1 MGRNSVQVHGAEGRS
16 DVLKFKPDQLVL
28 ETDPG
33 SPYYDERVH
42 LPVSMA
48 LVDSIREHGCLN
60 PVRVVRDG
68 NRTVVVA
75 GRQRHKAIEYLV
87 AHGCPDM
94 LVPAQISRGDDGEL
108 ASVAVHENEHRSADT
123 PLVRARKM
131 QRLLNYGRTEEQ
143 VARAFGLASVVSVKQ
158 HVRLLDLSKPVQNAV
173 DAGRIGVTSAVKE
186 LATLPRSDQ
195 AAALERLAA
204 IAPKKKSGRRATG
217 EARAPRM
224 RTRVQVAAALSN
236 NNGEVAKAL
245 AWVLGEDNG
254 FAL

>member
-1 MGRNSVQVHGAEGRS
+1 MGRNSVQAHGAEGRS

-28 ETDPG
+28 EEDPG
-33 SPYYDERVH
+33 SPYYDERVL

-48 LVDSIREHGCLN
+48 LVDSIREHGCIN

-68 NRTVVVA
+68 DRTVVVA
-75 GRQRHKAIEYLV
+75 GRQRVKAIAYLASKGV
-87 AHGCPDM
+87 DI

-143 VARAFGLASVVSVKQ
+143 VARAFGLASVASVKQ

-186 LATLPRSDQ
+186 LAMLPRSDQ

-204 IAPKKKSGRRATG
+204 LAPKKKSGRRPSG

-224 RTRVQVAAALSN
+224 RTRVQVAAAMGSAS
-236 NNGEVAKAL
+236 GDVARAL